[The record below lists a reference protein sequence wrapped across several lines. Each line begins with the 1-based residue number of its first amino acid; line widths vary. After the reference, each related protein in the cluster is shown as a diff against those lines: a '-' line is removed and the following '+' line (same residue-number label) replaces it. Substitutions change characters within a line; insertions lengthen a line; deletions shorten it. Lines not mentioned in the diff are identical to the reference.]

1 MYSERAFSS
10 GYLVEREV
18 GGELVEVHV
27 AGERGVLVGEV
38 EIDALQKRLEARHRA
53 QLGGQHALER
63 RLLRRRELQ
72 RRAREERS
80 AR

>member
-1 MYSERAFSS
+1 MYSERGFSC

-38 EIDALQKRLEARHRA
+38 EIDALQERLEAGHRA

-63 RLLRRRELQ
+63 RLLRR
-72 RRAREERS
+72 
-80 AR
+80 